1 MSQLPDPTDPSQ
13 AVRSALG
20 GIKEAIKAGRE
31 IKETAK
37 EVNQFLD
44 EEAKARVQWKK
55 RQQEIQRR
63 GDMVWVDARQEWD
76 IIRKMREAEVA
87 MYTEVEKEFGKT
99 AVSEVKAL
107 IVRLRKD
114 HRELHDEFYRKR
126 MEARREWGILLVVS
140 AVIYGAFKFMG
151 VW

>member
-37 EVNQFLD
+37 EVNTFLD
-44 EEAKARVQWKK
+44 EEAKVRVQWKK

>member
-1 MSQLPDPTDPSQ
+1 MTQLPDPTDPSQ

-20 GIKEAIKAGRE
+20 GIKEALKAGRE

-37 EVNQFLD
+37 EVNAFLD
-44 EEAKARVQWKK
+44 EEARARVQWKK

-76 IIRKMREAEVA
+76 VIRKMREAEAA
-87 MYTEVEKEFGKT
+87 MYKEVEKDFGSR

-126 MEARREWGILLVVS
+126 METRREWGVLLVVS
-140 AVIYGAFKFMG
+140 AVIYGIFKFMG

>member
-44 EEAKARVQWKK
+44 EEANARVQWKK

-87 MYTEVEKEFGKT
+87 KYTEVEKEFGKA

-126 MEARREWGILLVVS
+126 MEARRERGILLVVS

>member
-1 MSQLPDPTDPSQ
+1 MSQLPDPIDPSQ

-87 MYTEVEKEFGKT
+87 MYTEVEKEFGRA

>member
-44 EEAKARVQWKK
+44 EEAKARVQWKR

-63 GDMVWVDARQEWD
+63 GDTIWVDARQEWD
-76 IIRKMREAEVA
+76 IIRKMREAEAA
-87 MYTEVEKEFGKT
+87 MYREVEKEFGSR
-99 AVSEVKAL
+99 AVAEVKAL
-107 IVRLRKD
+107 VVRLRKD
-114 HRELHDEFYRKR
+114 HRELNDEFYRKQK
-126 MEARREWGILLVVS
+126 EARREWGILIVLS
-140 AVIYGAFKFMG
+140 AVIYGVFKFMG

>member
-63 GDMVWVDARQEWD
+63 GDMVWIDARQEWD
-76 IIRKMREAEVA
+76 IIRRMREAEVA

>member
-76 IIRKMREAEVA
+76 IIRRMREAEVA
-87 MYTEVEKEFGKT
+87 MYTEVEKEFGKA

>member
-44 EEAKARVQWKK
+44 EEAKVRVQWKR

-87 MYTEVEKEFGKT
+87 MYTEVEKEFGRQ

-126 MEARREWGILLVVS
+126 MEARREWGVLLVVS
-140 AVIYGAFKFMG
+140 ALIYGVFKFMG

>member
-37 EVNQFLD
+37 EVNTFLD
-44 EEAKARVQWKK
+44 EEAKVRVQWKK

-87 MYTEVEKEFGKT
+87 MYTEVEKEFGKA